1 MILTINRDNLLLE
14 LSRAA
19 KRGELLEVR
28 WYAKGRHSITI
39 VEVCW
44 CQSIRKS
51 HRRSYHVGCR
61 RAFST
66 DMAGLVLRPSV
77 WQ

>member
-51 HRRSYHVGCR
+51 HAAPITWVVAASFRQI
-61 RAFST
+61 
-66 DMAGLVLRPSV
+66 
-77 WQ
+77 WQVAY